1 MGGKRDF
8 NASRQRKGGF
18 DMIRSVAMAV
28 CAFLFLCSGKETAH
42 AETAKDLLS
51 SGSYLAVENVAR
63 SRAFYSA
70 LFGGE
75 PVVVLKGFV
84 AYDISGG

>member
-75 PVVVLKGFV
+75 PVVLKGFV